1 MTVKIISKPVK
12 NCSLI
17 VFPMCLKIEISL
29 VLVEFF
35 PEQISLVLIIPKL
48 SRRAALTIANAAQT
62 LCAERETALTSFAL
76 FQFRKGSG
84 AGARRFQPA
93 NPA

>member
-1 MTVKIISKPVK
+1 MTVKI
-12 NCSLI
+12 CSLI
-17 VFPMCLKIEISL
+17 VFAMCFIVKISL
-29 VLVEFF
+29 LFVEFF
-35 PEQISLVLIIPKL
+35 SEQISVVLIIPKL